1 MADYR
6 QQPIPCQPI
15 GGKVSMVYDICGWS
29 IVGNSMIEED
39 FYTLGN
45 FRNFFL
51 ARRSVE
57 SEVDASC
64 LTNISM
70 VCRENTVM

>member
-1 MADYR
+1 
-6 QQPIPCQPI
+6 
-15 GGKVSMVYDICGWS
+15 
-29 IVGNSMIEED
+29 MIEED